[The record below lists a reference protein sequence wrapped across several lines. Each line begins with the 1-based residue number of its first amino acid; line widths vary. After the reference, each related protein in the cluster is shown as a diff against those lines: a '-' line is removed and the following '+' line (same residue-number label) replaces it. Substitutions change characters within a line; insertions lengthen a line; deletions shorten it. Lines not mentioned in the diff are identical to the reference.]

1 MTIFGVHLE
10 GFSQSEVLR
19 QVEAALHERRSLRIA
34 TVNPEYLL
42 EARKN
47 KGFRENLRSAGLRVI
62 DGVGIVLV
70 AWLMGEKLTRYQGAD
85 LLHDI
90 LYLAEKKGIPV
101 GLAIKEDG
109 LSSFDEIK
117 KALRD
122 LYPALRIQREIPA
135 KYAVV
140 FCNYGA
146 PKQEFFLENL
156 YGTQLSMGV
165 GGAFDYLTGKLPRA
179 PRVLRKIG
187 LEWVWR
193 LSLQPRRFGRI
204 WKAVILFPILAL
216 FEKR

>member
-1 MTIFGVHLE
+1 MTIFGVPLE
-10 GFSQSEVLR
+10 SFSQSEVLR
-19 QVEAALHERRSLRIA
+19 QTEAALDRRRTLRIA

-47 KGFRENLRSAGLRVI
+47 KAFRENLRAAELRVI
-62 DGVGIVLV
+62 DGMGIVLV
-70 AWLMGEKLTRYQGAD
+70 ARLMGEKLVRYQGAD
-85 LLHDI
+85 LMHDI

-117 KALRD
+117 TALRR
-122 LYPALRIQREIPA
+122 LYPALRIERGIPEE
-135 KYAVV
+135 YAVV

-165 GGAFDYLTGKLPRA
+165 GGSFDYLTGKLPRA
-179 PRVLRKIG
+179 PKVLRKIG

-204 WKAVILFPILAL
+204 WKAVILFPVLAL
-216 FEKR
+216 FEKK